1 MSRTYRRKNGKKN
14 GYLNEEWYTRDYVRL
29 ESPSDP
35 GYFYYAWVWLDPK
48 SREVIVALAKF
59 HGDHGTHSCKEPGPS
74 WFRNLT
80 TERPARRHAKRE
92 LQKFMQD
99 PDYEP
104 MILPM
109 DPLEYWT

>member
-14 GYLNEEWYTRDYVRL
+14 GYLNEEWCTHDYVRV

-35 GYFYYAWVWLDPK
+35 RYFYYTRVKLDPK
-48 SREVIVALAKF
+48 SPECIKAIAKF
-59 HGDHGTHSCKEPGPS
+59 HSDAGTHRCKEPGPS
-74 WFRNLT
+74 WFRRLYT
-80 TERPARRHAKRE
+80 QRPHRRAAKRE
-92 LQKFMQD
+92 LQRWLAN

-109 DPLEYWT
+109 EPLEYWT